1 MDAFCSPKAKPGSA
15 LQAAN
20 NTKPQGLTAPAAKA
34 PATAQK
40 TQQNA
45 VAAATPAVKPPAP
58 PKTTSEKASAPEA
71 PPAETSKTQK
81 KKVAQGTWSS
91 SVRRQLEKADA
102 RAATALE
109 ADDISTEAVERV
121 LAGIAEWPTQARPNV
136 SPDAKAVTG
145 MCLGAV
151 NVLGGV
157 GMQLSAVS
165 QNFQNL
171 VKLVCAWTT
180 KELPDFPFSSLQI
193 NYNYAVARG
202 VPRRLPLSPRG
213 DGVEMER
220 RRGDGVERR
229 ASRAQAKK
237 HVDGNNIG
245 PSHIISLGDHA
256 GGELWV
262 ADTFVEKENDKGEK
276 VLRGGGGESVIKCHR
291 AWKLFDGNSEHY
303 TMPFR
308 ASPGKAAPT
317 RISIVAFSHS
327 SYNKMPEETARE
339 MKALGFTAGSS
350 DGKELPYFEAFRIDK
365 SELTGEGLDAYF
377 ALRDDRKKA
386 RPPPSAPGAV
396 GVECNGYS
404 AGKGAGWFSFVRGR
418 AAKKARIDSFFKP
431 KAPAATRG
439 PVTWDAPKRT
449 NPVSTNLEV
458 KPTVDDAGLVTIQ
471 LPKNRVGLWFLELEE
486 KGGGL
491 RCVALERFDLYNKVE
506 AQAEAF
512 HAHVARMPAGR
523 VALVSITD
531 TAMAKTRPLP
541 KLVYDTLRLLGG
553 EAHIEPIG
561 YRMPFGFVGV
571 RGAAAGTAICALDK
585 TKVILRLEGSV
596 VRRGDGVALD
606 GKSVERFD
614 ITEHILSSTDG
625 DGAAA

>member
-58 PKTTSEKASAPEA
+58 PKATSEKAGAPTTTASGKAEA
-71 PPAETSKTQK
+71 PPAEPTSKTQK

-202 VPRRLPLSPRG
+202 VRRRL
-213 DGVEMER
+213 
-220 RRGDGVERR
+220 
-229 ASRAQAKK
+229 
-237 HVDGNNIG
+237 
-245 PSHIISLGDHA
+245 
-256 GGELWV
+256 
-262 ADTFVEKENDKGEK
+262 
-276 VLRGGGGESVIKCHR
+276 HR
-291 AWKLFDGNSEHY
+291 AAMVWRWS
-303 TMPFR
+303 
-308 ASPGKAAPT
+308 A
-317 RISIVAFSHS
+317 VA
-327 SYNKMPEETARE
+327 
-339 MKALGFTAGSS
+339 
-350 DGKELPYFEAFRIDK
+350 
-365 SELTGEGLDAYF
+365 
-377 ALRDDRKKA
+377 
-386 RPPPSAPGAV
+386 
-396 GVECNGYS
+396 
-404 AGKGAGWFSFVRGR
+404 
-418 AAKKARIDSFFKP
+418 
-431 KAPAATRG
+431 
-439 PVTWDAPKRT
+439 
-449 NPVSTNLEV
+449 
-458 KPTVDDAGLVTIQ
+458 
-471 LPKNRVGLWFLELEE
+471 
-486 KGGGL
+486 
-491 RCVALERFDLYNKVE
+491 
-506 AQAEAF
+506 
-512 HAHVARMPAGR
+512 
-523 VALVSITD
+523 
-531 TAMAKTRPLP
+531 AMA
-541 KLVYDTLRLLGG
+541 
-553 EAHIEPIG
+553 
-561 YRMPFGFVGV
+561 
-571 RGAAAGTAICALDK
+571 
-585 TKVILRLEGSV
+585 
-596 VRRGDGVALD
+596 
-606 GKSVERFD
+606 
-614 ITEHILSSTDG
+614 
-625 DGAAA
+625 